1 MLSKMVL
8 DALEVTEKDTVHML
22 KLISWNV
29 HRGFKKLSKQVEAL
43 SDQAPHIV
51 ALQEVTTRS
60 ALLFENEFAR
70 IGLPYIAHTFQD
82 NPENKPSGVL
92 IASRF
97 KISRLAGLPHSELWS
112 GGVHSPDSDRD
123 TLVKHW
129 TKRTLFITV
138 QSTWGDIDLYNV
150 HITPYY
156 GGERLPDGRPYH
168 QIKLELLAGVY
179 RTLSCYTNRL
189 RILCGDFNTPQEEMI
204 PYQILCN

>member
-8 DALEVTEKDTVHML
+8 DALEVTEKDTIHML

-51 ALQEVTTRS
+51 ALQEVTARS
-60 ALLFENEFAR
+60 ALLFENEFDR

-82 NPENKPSGVL
+82 NPENKLSGVL

-97 KISRLAGLPHSELWS
+97 EISRLAGLPHSELWS
-112 GGVHSPDSDRD
+112 GGLNSPDSDRY
-123 TLVKHW
+123 TLVKHC
-129 TKRTLFITV
+129 TKQTLFITIK
-138 QSTWGDIDLYNV
+138 STWGDIDLYNV

-156 GGERLPDGRPYH
+156 GGENLSY
-168 QIKLELLAGVY
+168 GVAY
-179 RTLSCYTNRL
+179 LHIN
-189 RILCGDFNTPQEEMI
+189 IA
-204 PYQILCN
+204 